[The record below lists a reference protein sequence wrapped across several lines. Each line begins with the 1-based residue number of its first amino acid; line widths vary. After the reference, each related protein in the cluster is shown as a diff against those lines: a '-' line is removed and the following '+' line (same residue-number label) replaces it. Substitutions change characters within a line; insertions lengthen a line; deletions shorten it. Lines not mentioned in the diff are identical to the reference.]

1 MLSSDDA
8 MCCDE
13 GEGEEGDEEEDGEEG
28 EGEDDDAD
36 GDEEEAEM
44 EEAEQ
49 DALTASAM
57 VVPGADPSIAALR
70 EMIEEYGVETLYPP
84 LDGTAFYSVICRI
97 NHSCDPNVRVT
108 YINCPQ
114 RGLLASLIALR
125 PIAAGE
131 ELVQS
136 YIDQFASLKVRQKAL
151 KDYGFE
157 CACPKCVQEGSLVG
171 I

>member
-1 MLSSDDA
+1 

-13 GEGEEGDEEEDGEEG
+13 GEGEGDGEEDGEDDEEEDADD
-28 EGEDDDAD
+28 EDD
-36 GDEEEAEM
+36 AEM
-44 EEAEQ
+44 EDAAEQ
-49 DALTASAM
+49 ASAAATA
-57 VVPGADPSIAALR
+57 VPGADPSIAALR
-70 EMIEEYGVETLYPP
+70 EMIEEYGLDTLYPP

-108 YINCPQ
+108 YINCPL

-125 PIAAGE
+125 PIAPGE

-136 YIDQFASLKVRQKAL
+136 YIDQFASLKARQKAL
-151 KDYGFE
+151 KDYGFV
-157 CACPKCVQEGSLVG
+157 CACPKCVQEGSANG